1 MNVIGSAFPI
11 VSRDE
16 KAIKMVKF
24 SMSQPA

>member
-1 MNVIGSAFPI
+1 MNVICSALPI
-11 VSRDE
+11 VSGDE